1 MMDRNDRT
9 CRLSRS
15 VWYVL
20 TLILC
25 TSALGAQPQ
34 ATPVTISA
42 GPDWIPLQLEL
53 DVTPGS
59 ALDFSQMGFHRGPAG
74 SHGRV
79 IATRDGQFAFEDQP
93 DMGQR
98 FYGVNLCVGA
108 QYLSHAEADRL
119 AERLMRLG
127 YNTVRLHHYESPL
140 VQGQPNT
147 TTFNPERLDQLDY
160 LFAALAERGIYV
172 STDLYVSRPVTN
184 KEIGISRPGEVGMDR
199 FKILVPVHDGAWQNW
214 KRFSRALLDHVNPYT
229 NKRYG
234 DDPALTWLSLINE
247 GNLVNFFA
255 DLRTIPEWKKAWNAW
270 LARRYPK
277 HAALAAAWGAELK
290 GTEDPARLSV
300 EFPEQV
306 YASGGRER
314 DCMAFLSA
322 TESEIAGRMIRF
334 VRADLGCKALLTNT
348 NGWVNYATS
357 QQARTLYDYV
367 DDHFYVDHPQFLKKS
382 WQLPSRCPNL
392 SPVARGAAGGRDR
405 CFTRLFDKPFTIS
418 EYNYSGP
425 GRFRGVGGILT
436 GAMGALQGW
445 SAIYRFAYS
454 HDRSSEIEPAPI
466 DYFDMTS
473 DPLGQAS
480 ERAAICLFL
489 RADMKAAPHSV
500 AVLMTRQELANP
512 PERVPM
518 LAPRWHWAGWLTRI
532 GTYVAP
538 ETGNQAAFTATLP
551 LAWGGNA
558 DKATA
563 GAFQV
568 DDDTVLALLRDRG
581 ILSPGN
587 PSDPLK
593 PLLASETGE
602 ITIDGPSDTMVLDT
616 PRTAGGY
623 AAAGQTI
630 RTGDGVVAISMDSSD
645 ATVWVSSLDS
655 RPITN
660 SRRLLV
666 THLTDLQNSG
676 IRYGEEG
683 RQTLLAWGS
692 LPHLVRAG
700 GALVKLRI
708 DKADSL
714 SVWALSTGGRRV
726 ASVPCSV
733 SDGVLQFKTTVAGD
747 GANGARFIYE
757 IAER

>member
-1 MMDRNDRT
+1 
-9 CRLSRS
+9 
-15 VWYVL
+15 
-20 TLILC
+20 
-25 TSALGAQPQ
+25 
-34 ATPVTISA
+34 
-42 GPDWIPLQLEL
+42 
-53 DVTPGS
+53 
-59 ALDFSQMGFHRGPAG
+59 
-74 SHGRV
+74 
-79 IATRDGQFAFEDQP
+79 
-93 DMGQR
+93 
-98 FYGVNLCVGA
+98 
-108 QYLSHAEADRL
+108 
-119 AERLMRLG
+119 
-127 YNTVRLHHYESPL
+127 
-140 VQGQPNT
+140 
-147 TTFNPERLDQLDY
+147 
-160 LFAALAERGIYV
+160 
-172 STDLYVSRPVTN
+172 
-184 KEIGISRPGEVGMDR
+184 
-199 FKILVPVHDGAWQNW
+199 
-214 KRFSRALLDHVNPYT
+214 
-229 NKRYG
+229 
-234 DDPALTWLSLINE
+234 
-247 GNLVNFFA
+247 
-255 DLRTIPEWKKAWNAW
+255 
-270 LARRYPK
+270 
-277 HAALAAAWGAELK
+277 
-290 GTEDPARLSV
+290 
-300 EFPEQV
+300 
-306 YASGGRER
+306 
-314 DCMAFLSA
+314 
-322 TESEIAGRMIRF
+322 
-334 VRADLGCKALLTNT
+334 
-348 NGWVNYATS
+348 
-357 QQARTLYDYV
+357 
-367 DDHFYVDHPQFLKKS
+367 
-382 WQLPSRCPNL
+382 
-392 SPVARGAAGGRDR
+392 
-405 CFTRLFDKPFTIS
+405 
-418 EYNYSGP
+418 
-425 GRFRGVGGILT
+425 
-436 GAMGALQGW
+436 
-445 SAIYRFAYS
+445 
-454 HDRSSEIEPAPI
+454 
-466 DYFDMTS
+466 
-473 DPLGQAS
+473 
-480 ERAAICLFL
+480 
-489 RADMKAAPHSV
+489 
-500 AVLMTRQELANP
+500 
-512 PERVPM
+512 M

-587 PSDPLK
+587 PSDPVK
-593 PLLASETGE
+593 PRFASETGE

-733 SDGVLQFKTTVAGD
+733 SDGVLQFKATVAGD